1 MPENEQKFS
10 VLALNFA
17 VIMINSIDI
26 IANTVGFFGWIFV
39 WFFNMINIGELI

>member
-10 VLALNFA
+10 VLALNF
-17 VIMINSIDI
+17 VLISSIDI